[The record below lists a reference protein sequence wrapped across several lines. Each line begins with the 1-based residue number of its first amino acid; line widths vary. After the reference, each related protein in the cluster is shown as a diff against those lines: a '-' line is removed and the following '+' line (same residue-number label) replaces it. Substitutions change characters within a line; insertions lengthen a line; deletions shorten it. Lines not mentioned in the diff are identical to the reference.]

1 MVRTLVLGRCTFR
14 GEEEEERKRV
24 QRIQDVGRIKLLQT
38 QLATGSETKKED
50 IKELI
55 RKLVRNYTATMVAEK
70 QAVEAERRQFIE
82 NVYALFHS
90 EPTFANELIE
100 MF

>member
-1 MVRTLVLGRCTFR
+1 M
-14 GEEEEERKRV
+14 
-24 QRIQDVGRIKLLQT
+24 
-38 QLATGSETKKED
+38 
-50 IKELI
+50 KELI